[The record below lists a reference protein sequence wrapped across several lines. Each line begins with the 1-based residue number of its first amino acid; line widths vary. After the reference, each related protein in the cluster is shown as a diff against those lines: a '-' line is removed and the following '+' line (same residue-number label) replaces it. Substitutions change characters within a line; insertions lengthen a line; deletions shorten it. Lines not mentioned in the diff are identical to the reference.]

1 MLRPRMG
8 TELDILRAE
17 ARRLMAAGLAA
28 AAPWAAVSR
37 ALAAAPVP
45 EPGPGGRRLI
55 LALGR
60 FAPAMAGAALSRLG
74 PCETLVVTDK
84 ATGEVPEGAR
94 VLIAGWPDPDAAGE
108 RAAAAVEAA
117 LGRLGPED
125 RAVVLLSQ
133 GAAALVPAPAVGL
146 RLADLLLVERMM
158 RAAGAGAAE
167 VALVRQQLSR
177 FEGGGLIG
185 LAAPAEVAVF
195 VLADPAE
202 GDDPRRIAGG
212 MLAGPLGSRVTARAL
227 VELYGIWDRL
237 PESLRR
243 HLAQP
248 APIAAS
254 SSRTRMR
261 TVGANA
267 LSVAA
272 MAAAGAR
279 AFSRPLSGEPV
290 EVVHDIH
297 AVAAGLTPGTA
308 VAFGMEPAQGW
319 PHPVRGVGQP
329 DPLDEDD
336 PAGDVLMLCSP
347 LVAGAAG
354 PRHADLALRFACL
367 ARDRRL
373 PEPWALL
380 LSASDGGG
388 DGGGEGGRVPGVIVD
403 SGTLARMREAGDD
416 PDRVLERGGAGAA
429 LDAAGAVFRT
439 GPTGTDIGDLA
450 IFVRG

>member
-1 MLRPRMG
+1 MG

-37 ALAAAPVP
+37 ALAAAPVSA
-45 EPGPGGRRLI
+45 PGPGGSYVI
-55 LALGR
+55 LAIGR

-74 PCETLVVTDK
+74 PCETLVVTD
-84 ATGEVPEGAR
+84 AAAGEAPEGAR
-94 VLIAGWPDPDAAGE
+94 VMIAGWPDSDAAGE
-108 RAAAAVEAA
+108 RAAAVVESA
-117 LGRLGPED
+117 LGGLGPED
-125 RAVVLLSQ
+125 RAVVLLSA

-146 RLADLLLVERMM
+146 RLADLLAAERMM

-177 FEGGGLIG
+177 FEGGGLVG
-185 LAAPAEVAVF
+185 LAAPAEVTVF

-202 GDDPRRIAGG
+202 GEDPRRIGGG
-212 MLAGPLGSRVTARAL
+212 MMSGPLGSRVTARAL

-237 PESLRR
+237 PERLRR
-243 HLAQP
+243 HLSQP
-248 APIAAS
+248 APGAAIAK
-254 SSRTRMR
+254 TRMR
-261 TVGANA
+261 IVGANA

-279 AFSRPLSGEPV
+279 AFSRPLSGEPL
-290 EVVHDIH
+290 ELVHDIH
-297 AVAAGLTPGTA
+297 AVAAGLAPGSA
-308 VAFGMEPAQGW
+308 VAFGMEPMRDW
-319 PHPVRGVGQP
+319 P
-329 DPLDEDD
+329 DPAGAAD
-336 PAGDVLMLCSP
+336 PADEGDAGGDVLMLRAP

-373 PEPWALL
+373 PAPWALL

-388 DGGGEGGRVPGVIVD
+388 ADGKLPGVIVD
-403 SGTLARMREAGDD
+403 SETLACMRLEGVD
-416 PDRVLERGGAGAA
+416 PDRVLERGGAGAV
-429 LDAAGAVFRT
+429 LEAAGAAFRT

-450 IFVRG
+450 VFVRG

>member
-1 MLRPRMG
+1 
-8 TELDILRAE
+8 
-17 ARRLMAAGLAA
+17 MAAGLAA

-37 ALAAAPVP
+37 ALTAAPVAA
-45 EPGPGGRRLI
+45 PGPGGRRLI

-60 FAPAMAGAALSRLG
+60 FAPAMAGAALSCLG
-74 PCETLVVTDK
+74 PCETLIVTT
-84 ATGEVPEGAR
+84 ASAGEAPEGAR
-94 VLIAGWPDPDAAGE
+94 TMIAGWPDADVAGE

-125 RAVVLLSQ
+125 RAVVLLSA
-133 GAAALVPAPAVGL
+133 GAAALIPAPRVGL
-146 RLADLLLVERMM
+146 RLADLLAVERMM

-185 LAAPAEVAVF
+185 LAAPAEVAGL
-195 VLADPAE
+195 VLNDPAE
-202 GDDPRRIAGG
+202 GEDPRRIAGG

-248 APIAAS
+248 APSLAPPH
-254 SSRTRMR
+254 RTRMR

-272 MAAAGAR
+272 MAGAGAR
-279 AFSRPLSGEPV
+279 AFARPLSGEPV
-290 EVVHDIH
+290 ELVHDIH
-297 AVAAGLTPGTA
+297 AVAAGLSPGNA
-308 VAFGMEPAQGW
+308 VAFGMEPAQAW
-319 PHPVRGVGQP
+319 PHRVGGAGQP
-329 DPLDEDD
+329 DPLDEAD
-336 PAGDVLMLCSP
+336 PAGDVLMLRAP

-373 PEPWALL
+373 PEPWVLL

-388 DGGGEGGRVPGVIVD
+388 DGGGVPGVIVD
-403 SGTLARMREAGDD
+403 SGILARMREAGVD
-416 PDRVLERGGAGAA
+416 PDRVLEQGGAGAA
-429 LDAAGAVFRT
+429 LEAAGAAFRT

-450 IFVRG
+450 VFVRG